1 MRPPFDIPDH
11 WTDEEALALFEFI
24 DAIRDRIWDRYRLQ
38 IQSAAKLSQRLDGDV
53 DNRNGQT
60 DLFDDLVQF

>member
-24 DAIRDRIWDRYRLQ
+24 DAIRDQIWVRYSLQ
-38 IQSAAKLSQRLDGDV
+38 IQSAAKLTQRLDGAV
-53 DNRNGQT
+53 DNRYGQT

>member
-1 MRPPFDIPDH
+1 MNPSFDIPDH

-38 IQSAAKLSQRLDGDV
+38 IQSAAKLSQHLEGHV

-60 DLFDDLVQF
+60 DLFDDLI